1 MFMRLIVFALLLL
14 VTFQVNAQGASEVCP
29 VEARVRREARFEPGG
44 LILTAFDRSGLWVV
58 DIDGRVRYPLDNTRL
73 CGTNCR
79 LSPDATSVTYLDGKE
94 ETYRRMTLDGVYRE
108 TLYEDTANDVLYWSP
123 DTLLI
128 YTAGK
133 RAYLQNA
140 NGSRVE
146 IDMSSIISLQPG
158 GLWALALDY
167 RDGVFVRQLLNI
179 ALRNAPDSARVE
191 VGPEARY
198 YNAASWSPDGQWV
211 AAVVPVTED
220 GVTGGE
226 IVVANPLTKESYQA
240 TELLVNGERLR
251 IGGIGTGGL
260 SWSPDS
266 RYVAFWGAP
275 LTGDDPEIDVEPA
288 SLYVYDHEEG
298 ETRHYCGVTI
308 EDITPEPPR
317 LIWSPD
323 GSHVAFAGNPPDDS
337 RGSLLLALN
346 VETGVFTE
354 LTDGMSNLLG
364 RPNLLAWGRRP

>member
-1 MFMRLIVFALLLL
+1 MRFTVIVFLLLL
-14 VTFQVNAQGASEVCP
+14 TGISYAQSTDEVCP
-29 VEARVRREARFEPGG
+29 AQARVARGAQFDPGG

-58 DIDGRVRYPLDNTRL
+58 DIDARVRYPLDNTSL

-79 LSPDATSVTYLDGKE
+79 LSPDATTISYLDGE
-94 ETYRRMTLDGVYRE
+94 EEAYRRMTLDGVFRE
-108 TLYEDTANDVLYWSP
+108 TFYDDTANDVLYWSP

-133 RAYLQNA
+133 RAYLHNVS
-140 NGSRVE
+140 GSLVE
-146 IDMSSIISLQPG
+146 IDIDTVISIQPG

-167 RDGVFVRQLLNI
+167 RDGVFVRQLVNI
-179 ALRNAPDSARVE
+179 ALKNAPDSPRVD

-198 YNAASWSPDGQWV
+198 FNAAAWSPDGQWV
-211 AAVVPVTED
+211 AAVVPVTAG

-226 IVVANPLTKESYQA
+226 LVIASPMTKETRQV
-240 TELLVNGERLR
+240 TDLLDSVGPLR
-251 IGGIGTGGL
+251 IGGVGTGGV

-266 RYVAFWGAP
+266 RYVAFWGASI
-275 LTGDDPEIDVEPA
+275 TGDDPEMEVEPA
-288 SLYVYDHEEG
+288 SLFVYDNESG
-298 ETRHYCGVTI
+298 ETKHYCGVTI

-323 GSHVAFAGNPPDDS
+323 GSHVAFAGNPPDDA
-337 RGSLLLALN
+337 RGSLLLAVD

-364 RPNLLAWGRRP
+364 RPNILAWGLRP

>member
-1 MFMRLIVFALLLL
+1 MRFTVFLFLLL
-14 VTFQVNAQGASEVCP
+14 VTLSTSASAQDEVCP
-29 VEARVRREARFEPGG
+29 AAARVPRGAQFDPGG

-58 DIDGRVRYPLDNTRL
+58 DIDARVRYPLDNTRL

-79 LSPDATSVTYLDGKE
+79 LSPDATTVTYLDGEE
-94 ETYRRMTLDGVYRE
+94 ETYRRMTLDGIQRE
-108 TLYEDTANDVLYWSP
+108 TLYADTANDVMYWSP

-133 RAYLQNA
+133 RAYLQNV
-140 NGSRVE
+140 NGTKVE
-146 IDMSSIISLQPG
+146 LDVSTIISIQPG

-167 RDGVFVRQLLNI
+167 RDGMFVRQLLNL
-179 ALRNAPDSARVE
+179 ALKNAPDSPRVD

-198 YNAASWSPDGQWV
+198 FNAAAWSPDGQWV
-211 AAVVPVTED
+211 AAVVPVTSD

-226 IVVANPLTKESYQA
+226 IVVASPLTKESQQVTDLLA
-240 TELLVNGERLR
+240 TAGPLR
-251 IGGIGTGGL
+251 IGGVGTGGV

-275 LTGDDPEIDVEPA
+275 LIGDDPETDVEPA
-288 SLYVYDHEEG
+288 SLYVYDHQSG
-298 ETRHYCGVTI
+298 ETRHYCGVTV

-323 GSHVAFAGNPPDDS
+323 ATHVAFAGNPPDDS
-337 RGSLLLALN
+337 RGSLLLALDI
-346 VETGVFTE
+346 ESGVFTE
-354 LTDGMSNLLG
+354 LTEGMSNLLG
-364 RPNLLAWGRRP
+364 RPNILAWGLRP